1 MSRFNRLGGTFQFQ
15 RPFYTNLALAGS
27 NRLFKLTIPDIL
39 DLTACVEVDS
49 ADSTN
54 QEMLTNLDNAS
65 SNFASVVQYAMSS
78 SGHVAL
84 PYTTQSEAPCSSTPT
99 LHSHKAEND
108 DDIPLPH
115 LSFQPPTSSTPTGSP
130 PKADFA
136 HQQANSSTP
145 PSESSTSGPSDNGL
159 KIRLSADALDVHSP
173 TKSQKNKKRARTEVA
188 QADSNYSSDEE
199 VGRETKK
206 SKSILAHPAQDAVI
220 TASAPLQAS
229 GATRRLTMRIE
240 SLNAWFDS
248 FQGQKPETIVLPNVS
263 ILADLCTDL
272 HTIDL
277 SLEFSAPE
285 EISKMVSSLRYV
297 AMLSRTRR
305 EKFSDSSDGP
315 SALQRASEV
324 QSGLLATVSLLYLL
338 NNESFDRKY
347 VNDDCLD
354 ESLNFASFAVSG
366 FIHHLIDHAATF
378 AHMTSDAPSTEEED
392 LADFLPRGKLA
403 AKTSTKKV
411 RKATPSKPR
420 AKSAKASSALDSSSS
435 RTSHASH
442 GDKTHGSVDTIEA
455 NFVPTPLGPIVAHTM
470 ALLSESLEILTALTS
485 KLSNM
490 ADVQVVRLQAI
501 SRLSL
506 FAPGLVSLQSSALK
520 LLRSLWIQYPSY
532 RQSMVQDI
540 FESVV
545 DLEKGHNS
553 PDNVRLGSLHIIT
566 GTLIRLLQ
574 ANPEELSNTSS
585 SDDSTGKWTVDEKK
599 AKDSR
604 TRISLLSR
612 HFVKLIFDM
621 ILEHSD
627 LKDDAYHAVMDCMV
641 HDLTSIVFKP
651 EYPTSELV
659 LRDILTL
666 LLLHLQSA
674 YASSEQKVAATS
686 SKLNERLRTSFGTWL
701 SLIGTKLVSIKLY
714 TITANMVTKQPK
726 GDAESKLLFETGNCP
741 LCTQSYA
748 GKAMTS
754 CSRCMRWFHVDCY
767 GISPLAIDSKAEWHC
782 DSCLVGYV
790 SDMLEPHLASSDK
803 PQSAISKS
811 ATPAKKSVK
820 KESSSDAAQAS
831 TLEESNETSDLDVLN
846 DLDTN
851 SNADETSS
859 EYRTRLQL
867 IHSAMR
873 VLLLNYMNG
882 QDGPEVDD
890 AKRFLIR
897 QWKLESDVIE
907 GGTMD
912 LILSSQYPGTCP
924 SVVAFPL
931 GSDFNPSKKELD
943 ENSYLR
949 QCASFAGERHNFENT
964 VAKKIGLLPSRLGV
978 QVFLTRFSM
987 SSTYGNP
994 SIFAY
999 FPKVIDTFVAM
1010 LNSDLAKMRALSL
1023 RAITN
1028 MVEADMSI
1036 LQDPSLYAAVEARL
1050 IDPSPMTR
1058 EKALNMVGRFI
1069 LMNPR
1074 VLPQYVLL
1082 IRDRLEDSSVSVRK
1096 RAVRIVR
1103 SICLTVPNSPNC
1115 VLLCVALAKRVT
1127 RQAEGIKD
1135 LALTFFR
1142 EYWFADEAQKTQIL
1156 ANAKKDLF
1164 DAELPAA
1171 DLSTSM
1177 TVTEDES
1184 DVDECGFSIYDRLSP
1199 HEKVDQILD
1208 VLQETMHIEA
1218 DRDVA
1223 WFVELVALC
1232 AADNSPFL
1240 VEFMKLLVN
1249 FLSGVGEEAEREF
1262 ERSRKCELLV
1272 EQHASDPQMRRAANA
1287 ALAQNKEDV
1296 LKKKWVYS
1304 IALANLAHVVPNL
1317 VGEHFHQLCVL
1328 VAVHAPTPG
1337 STTLEKKICE
1347 KILGVLAVIIPKIR
1361 YPSDETWMAL
1371 LKDLSQLL
1379 RSHGMPVIAAAIKCA
1394 AAIARRTNPNWI
1406 RSLYSALAGQL
1417 RNYIKGSM
1425 AVASSAANGNRKSPN
1440 KLASNPAELS
1450 SQSIIRF
1457 LYTLGMLLKCFPLD
1471 APSQFRERDLKTV
1484 EAIRAFRYGPCVEEV
1499 YNFIVYFWKSDDR
1512 DVKTSAVL
1520 TLGHLA
1526 PSSPGIFV
1534 RAVSEE
1540 ILSSALAPSATEQ
1553 LKAQA
1558 IKTIHEFLTEDAER
1572 MKSDPKTISSIVAVV
1587 ASPSRSNAPRTL
1599 TPSRGSRKSRGDADT
1614 PSKKT
1619 GTGRARE
1626 NLQARRIASFDSD
1639 EDSTLS
1645 DDNEH
1650 KSTTFD
1656 GEDADLD
1663 SLMNGHEHVD
1673 EMSSTSSSA
1682 SSTTTV
1688 LNGKSGS
1695 GQGKSA
1701 LKHVAV
1707 DTGLSST
1714 IVEFYIKRVLTL
1726 GLDKSIA
1733 IRSAALNLVEQV
1745 LKMGLTHPAHCV
1757 PMLVALETDD
1767 ILGDVAH
1774 RSLASLDIGRIL
1786 NRIAIGI
1793 QTSFNFQ
1800 KNVYRTPKAIRIASD
1815 SGASSYHSNVGRLYL
1830 LFAHTGKVPRNNFLA
1845 AAFGLF
1851 EQHADSANFDAL
1863 FVTYLTLLLAQL
1875 PFTTQEEALFAIY
1888 QTNLCIAS
1896 LGNSALTRLKKW
1908 YSTAE
1913 SSPQSATQDTPN
1925 ADSAGGA
1932 VKSVVRRAGAKT
1944 NLPVPPVKDLQDAIV
1959 AWHLLML
1966 KKFLRAFYAL
1976 SSERCRNFMPSD
1988 SSISPIP
1995 NPVTSVNVQEYL
2007 QKMDPTFDEF
2017 RVENEFWKK
2026 PEACRRIYTLLKRA
2040 IKTQED
2046 DQVVNEKNRS
2056 RRKSTANGGVKAE
2069 IKAEAACESPR
2080 STPSRTSSKVSTS
2093 TPKSA
2098 KSKAKSNGYYNAA
2111 KDGDFEM

>member
-1 MSRFNRLGGTFQFQ
+1 MSSNQ
-15 RPFYTNLALAGS
+15 R
-27 NRLFKLTIPDIL
+27 FKLTILDVL
-39 DLTACVEVDS
+39 DLNTPLEVDS

-54 QEMLTNLDNAS
+54 QQMLANMDNDT
-65 SNFASVVQYAMSS
+65 SNFASIVQYAISS
-78 SGHVAL
+78 SGNLTHL
-84 PYTTQSEAPCSSTPT
+84 PTAHSDIPRSSTP
-99 LHSHKAEND
+99 SIPSNNDEND
-108 DDIPLPH
+108 DDIPLPRFSLH
-115 LSFQPPTSSTPTGSP
+115 PPTSSTPSELPLQSSNGL
-130 PKADFA
+130 
-136 HQQANSSTP
+136 QQATSSTP
-145 PSESSTSGPSDNGL
+145 PRESGPSESSDGGL
-159 KIRLSADALDVHSP
+159 KIRLSVNDLEAHSP
-173 TKSQKNKKRARTEVA
+173 TKSQNNKKRSRTEVA
-188 QADSNYSSDEE
+188 PTDPSYSSDEE
-199 VGRETKK
+199 GSRETKK
-206 SKSILAHPAQDAVI
+206 TKSIVAHPAQDVI
-220 TASAPLQAS
+220 VTASAPLQAS
-229 GATRRLTMRIE
+229 GATRRLALRVE
-240 SLNAWFDS
+240 ALNAWFDS

-272 HTIDL
+272 HAIDL
-277 SLEFSAPE
+277 SSEFAKPE
-285 EISKMVSSLRYV
+285 DISKMVSSLRYV
-297 AMLSRTRR
+297 AMLGRTRR
-305 EKFSDSSDGP
+305 EKFHDIVDGP
-315 SALQRASEV
+315 SALHRASEV
-324 QSGLLATVSLLYLL
+324 QSGMLATVSLLYLL
-338 NNESFDRKY
+338 NNESFDRKH
-347 VNDDCLD
+347 VNDDCLE
-354 ESLNFASFAVSG
+354 ESMNFASLAVSS

-378 AHMTSDAPSTEEED
+378 AHMTAAPTSTEEED

-403 AKTSTKKV
+403 KTSAKKT
-411 RKATPSKPR
+411 RKSTPSKSR
-420 AKSAKASSALDSSSS
+420 AKATKATSALDSG
-435 RTSHASH
+435 TSHSSHKTNGDKSH
-442 GDKTHGSVDTIEA
+442 GSADTIESK
-455 NFVPTPLGPIVAHTM
+455 FVSTPMGPLIAHIM
-470 ALLSESLEILTALTS
+470 ALLSETLEILTELTS

-490 ADVQVVRLQAI
+490 ADAQVVRLQSIA
-501 SRLSL
+501 RLSL
-506 FAPGLVSLQSSALK
+506 FAPGLVSLQTSALK
-520 LLRSLWIQYPSY
+520 LLRSLWIQYPNY
-532 RQSMVQDI
+532 RQSMIQDI

-553 PDNVRLGSLHIIT
+553 PDNVRLGSLHIVT

-574 ANPEELSNTSS
+574 ANPEDLYNTSP
-585 SDDSTGKWTVDEKK
+585 SDESAGKLTVDEKK

-604 TRISLLSR
+604 TRIAILSR

-627 LKDDAYHAVMDCMV
+627 IKDDAYHAIMDCMV

-651 EYPTSELV
+651 EFPTSEIV

-726 GDAESKLLFETGNCP
+726 GDAESRLLFETGNCP
-741 LCTQSYA
+741 LCTQSYS

-754 CSRCMRWFHVDCY
+754 CSRCMRWFHTDCY
-767 GISPLAIDSKAEWHC
+767 GISPLAVDSKAEWHC

-790 SDMLEPHLASSDK
+790 SDMLEPHLMSSDK
-803 PQSAISKS
+803 SHSK
-811 ATPAKKSVK
+811 ATNHSKSVK
-820 KESSSDAAQAS
+820 KESSSSAAQS
-831 TLEESNETSDLDVLN
+831 LTLEDSSDNGDNGDTDLLN
-846 DLDTN
+846 DLDVTPD
-851 SNADETSS
+851 ADETSS

-873 VLLLNYMNG
+873 VSLLNYMNG
-882 QDGPEVDD
+882 QDGPDIAD

-897 QWKLESDVIE
+897 QWKLESDVVE

-912 LILSSQYPGTCP
+912 LILSSQYSASCP
-924 SVVAFPL
+924 SIVSFPL
-931 GSDFNPSKKELD
+931 GADFNPSKSELED
-943 ENSYLR
+943 NSYLR
-949 QCASFAGERHNFENT
+949 LCSALCGERHNFENT

-1127 RQAEGIKD
+1127 KQAEGIKD

-1184 DVDECGFSIYDRLSP
+1184 DVNECGYSIYDRLSP
-1199 HEKVDQILD
+1199 HEKVDQILE

-1223 WFVELVALC
+1223 WFVELVAFC
-1232 AADNSPFL
+1232 AAEKSPFL
-1240 VEFMKLLVN
+1240 LEFMKLLVD

-1262 ERSRKCELLV
+1262 ERTQKCEQLV
-1272 EQHASDPQMRRAANA
+1272 QEHSDDPQMRRAANA

-1304 IALANLAHVVPNL
+1304 VALANLAHVVPHI

-1337 STTLEKKICE
+1337 SNTLEKKICE
-1347 KILGVLAVIIPKIR
+1347 KILGVLAAIIPKIR

-1394 AAIARRTNPNWI
+1394 SAIARRTSPNWI

-1417 RNYIKGSM
+1417 RNYIKG
-1425 AVASSAANGNRKSPN
+1425 ALAIASNATNGNRKSPN
-1440 KLASNPAELS
+1440 KLVSNPAELS

-1484 EAIRAFRYGPCVEEV
+1484 EAIRAYRYGPCVEEV

-1572 MKSDPKTISSIVAVV
+1572 MKSDPKTISSLAAIV
-1587 ASPSRSNAPRTL
+1587 ASPSRSSAPRTL
-1599 TPSRGSRKSRGDADT
+1599 TPSRGSRKGRGNADT

-1619 GTGRARE
+1619 GTGRT
-1626 NLQARRIASFDSD
+1626 LQSRRIASFDSD
-1639 EDSTLS
+1639 EESMLS

-1650 KSTTFD
+1650 KINAFD
-1656 GEDADLD
+1656 EDADLD
-1663 SLMNGHEHVD
+1663 SLMNGHELVD

-1688 LNGKSGS
+1688 LNGKSVS
-1695 GQGKSA
+1695 TPGKSD
-1701 LKHVAV
+1701 LKIGV

-1774 RSLASLDIGRIL
+1774 RSLAALDIGRIL
-1786 NRIAIGI
+1786 NRISIGI

-1800 KNVYRTPKAIRIASD
+1800 KNVYRTPKAIRISSD
-1815 SGASSYHSNVGRLYL
+1815 SGASSYHSNVGHLYL

-1888 QTNLCIAS
+1888 QTNQCIAS

-1913 SSPQSATQDTPN
+1913 SSSQTATQDSTN
-1925 ADSAGGA
+1925 AETTNGGA
-1932 VKSVVRRAGAKT
+1932 KTPVRRAGLKS
-1944 NLPVPPVKDLQDAIV
+1944 NIPVPPVKDLQDAIV

-2007 QKMDPTFDEF
+2007 QKMDSTFDEF
-2017 RVENEFWKK
+2017 RIENEFWKK
-2026 PEACRRIYTLLKRA
+2026 PDACRRIYTLLKRA
-2040 IKTQED
+2040 IKSQED
-2046 DQVVNEKNRS
+2046 DHVVNEKNRS
-2056 RRKSTANGGVKAE
+2056 RRKSTANGGVKSE
-2069 IKAEAACESPR
+2069 VKAEAVSESPR
-2080 STPSRTSSKVSTS
+2080 SAPRSKASTS

-2098 KSKAKSNGYYNAA
+2098 KSKAKSNGYYNAS
-2111 KDGDFEM
+2111 KDGDFEL